1 MLHSGPSY
9 GFALITRTHV
19 LFQAKRRNLNGEPEA
34 HHRESQDP
42 TTPGSGPGFPR
53 VQPGSGPDFPAE
65 NPHRGRTIRAA
76 GSCGAAVPAA
86 DPQLTAAARA

>member
-1 MLHSGPSY
+1 MVNPRR
-9 GFALITRTHV
+9 ITGGLKT
-19 LFQAKRRNLNGEPEA
+19 GEVT
-34 HHRESQDP
+34 S

-76 GSCGAAVPAA
+76 GSGGAAVPAA